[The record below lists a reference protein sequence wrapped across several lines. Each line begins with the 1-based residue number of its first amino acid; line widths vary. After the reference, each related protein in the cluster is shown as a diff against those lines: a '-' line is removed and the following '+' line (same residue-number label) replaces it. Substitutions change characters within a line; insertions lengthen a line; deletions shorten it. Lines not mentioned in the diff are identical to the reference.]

1 MFNAC
6 FVITEKCNLNCKYCY
21 MNNNNIFMT
30 NDVFK
35 HHYNNNLPYF
45 LNEYNQ
51 TKYSLDIFGGEPLLN
66 WKLIEYITEYT
77 KDDKNCTLRIISNG
91 LLLDEYKVDYI
102 KKNNIKVLISFD
114 GLWNKKLEI
123 YRIKKHLIKEL
134 VNEVSV
140 CVTPQNIKM

>member
-45 LNEYNQ
+45 LN
-51 TKYSLDIFGGEPLLN
+51 
-66 WKLIEYITEYT
+66 
-77 KDDKNCTLRIISNG
+77 
-91 LLLDEYKVDYI
+91 
-102 KKNNIKVLISFD
+102 
-114 GLWNKKLEI
+114 
-123 YRIKKHLIKEL
+123 
-134 VNEVSV
+134 
-140 CVTPQNIKM
+140 